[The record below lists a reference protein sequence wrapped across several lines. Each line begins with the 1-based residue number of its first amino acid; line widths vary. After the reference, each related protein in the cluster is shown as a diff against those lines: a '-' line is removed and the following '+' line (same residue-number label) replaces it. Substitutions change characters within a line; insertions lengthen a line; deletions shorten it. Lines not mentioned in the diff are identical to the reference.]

1 MPIKKKVYIAPSL
14 TNKTNYM
21 RTKLELLDEIYN
33 DIMNDY
39 IPTPEVTD
47 ALEAV
52 RELAK
57 KLEQL

>member
-1 MPIKKKVYIAPSL
+1 MITKSKPI
-14 TNKTNYM
+14 KTNYM
-21 RTKLELLDEIYN
+21 RTKLDLLDEIYK

-39 IPTPEVTD
+39 IPTPEVVD